1 MASWVGPPPRPT
13 VPPERLP
20 EYVEE
25 FSAVLARHGL
35 QAGFYGHCSVGC
47 LHIRPFVDLR
57 SPPQVA
63 TMRAVAQEILEL
75 VVRYGGV
82 NSSEHGDGL
91 ARSEFNRRVFGDELY
106 AAMREVKALFD
117 PDGRLNPGK
126 IVDARPMT
134 ENLRDVALPPAGPL
148 HTHLRFGD
156 GGMRDAA
163 DPSGRQRLCSCS
175 RDPKA
180 RNVPPT

>member
-1 MASWVGPPPRPT
+1 
-13 VPPERLP
+13 
-20 EYVEE
+20 
-25 FSAVLARHGL
+25 
-35 QAGFYGHCSVGC
+35 
-47 LHIRPFVDLR
+47 
-57 SPPQVA
+57 
-63 TMRAVAQEILEL
+63 MRAVAEEILEL

-126 IVDARPMT
+126 IVDAPPMT
-134 ENLRDVALPPAGPL
+134 ENLRDAALPAAGPL
-148 HTHLRFGD
+148 PTHLRFGD

-163 DPSGRQRLCSCS
+163 DRCMNIGACRKTDTGVMCPSYMATREEQHATRGRANALVKALSTP
-175 RDPKA
+175 DPRAPWGTSGCTRSWTCAWSA
-180 RNVPPT
+180 RRARASAR